1 MIRTVGL
8 NLLDFF
14 ETEIERQKMAKSP
27 GTENT
32 QCWVCILA
40 REEEGIAGR
49 KKEPP
54 SGRGGEGREREGGRG
69 RLSTVARASP

>member
-1 MIRTVGL
+1 
-8 NLLDFF
+8 LDFF
-14 ETEIERQKMAKSP
+14 ETEIERQNMAKSP
-27 GTENT
+27 GTKNT

-49 KKEPP
+49 KEEPP
-54 SGRGGEGREREGGRG
+54 SGRGGERDRVRGRERGRERERE